1 VDSRLIAL
9 SKLARGVTLGGVSS
23 IPTDPNYEQ
32 ESDVEDQPKTQT
44 PRKYK
49 VIFHNDDYT
58 TMEYVVVVLRE
69 FFFKTE
75 TEAAHI
81 MLTVHKRGNAVAGI
95 YPRDIAETKVVQV
108 MEHAKEYGM
117 PLMVTSEPEET

>member
-1 VDSRLIAL
+1 MR
-9 SKLARGVTLGGVSS
+9 VTLSDVPSS
-23 IPTDPNYEQ
+23 PPARPNLGE
-32 ESDVEDQPKTQT
+32 ESDVEELPRTQS

-58 TMEYVVVVLRE
+58 TMEYVVHVLRE
-69 FFFKTE
+69 FFFKSE

-95 YPRDIAETKVVQV
+95 YPRDVAETKVNQV
-108 MEHAKEYGM
+108 TEHAREYGM
-117 PLMVTSEPEET
+117 PLLVTCEPEET